1 MSEAKRM
8 DRRDERSGAKR
19 IDRRD
24 GGGVIDCVSIDNYP
38 LIIVFR
44 QLIEAIILCPRRF
57 YGVNVTPFVDSA
69 LRFLDFI
76 RRCFT
81 RIGGNSTEF

>member
-1 MSEAKRM
+1 M

-44 QLIEAIILCPRRF
+44 QLIEAITL
-57 YGVNVTPFVDSA
+57 YGD
-69 LRFLDFI
+69 DFMA
-76 RRCFT
+76 
-81 RIGGNSTEF
+81 